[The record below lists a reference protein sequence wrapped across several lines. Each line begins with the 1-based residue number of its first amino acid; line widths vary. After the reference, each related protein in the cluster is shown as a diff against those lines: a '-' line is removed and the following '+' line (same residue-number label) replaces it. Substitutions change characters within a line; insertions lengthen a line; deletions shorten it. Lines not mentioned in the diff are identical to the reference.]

1 MNVCLKNRRRI
12 YKQSLV
18 GKSWCSLDKLAALN
32 VTFEG
37 IQINL
42 HVKDV
47 QQALPLIDVGVHNT
61 GLVGAF
67 NSSVTLGNQI

>member
-1 MNVCLKNRRRI
+1 
-12 YKQSLV
+12 
-18 GKSWCSLDKLAALN
+18 LDKLAALN